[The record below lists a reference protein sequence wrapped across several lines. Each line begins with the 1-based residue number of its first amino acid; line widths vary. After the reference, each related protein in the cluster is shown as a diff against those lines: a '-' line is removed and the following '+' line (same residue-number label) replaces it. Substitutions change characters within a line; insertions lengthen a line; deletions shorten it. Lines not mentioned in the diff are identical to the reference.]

1 VLWEIEHHETPPALL
16 GYCHHVDG
24 ADRVISDTAKI
35 LVATD
40 FSDAA
45 RRALAVGAHYARAMQ
60 ARIHLLHISP
70 AAGMDATQP
79 VEDVIAEAGR
89 DVSIT
94 IVGRSGEPAEEI
106 IRYAASHPIDLIVMG
121 THGRTGFS
129 RVLLGSVVERVLRG
143 APCPVLVVPPRAEL
157 GPGPSTSSEPAAEAA
172 PAAPPVVERRC
183 LVCAAATRD
192 LICEPC
198 RTRIR
203 GEALQHKRAVE
214 RAGSRTAL
222 SLRT

>member
-1 VLWEIEHHETPPALL
+1 MI
-16 GYCHHVDG
+16 DG
-24 ADRVISDTAKI
+24 AAQI

-40 FSDAA
+40 FSDGA
-45 RRALAVGAHYARAMQ
+45 RRALGVGAHYARVMH

-70 AAGMDATQP
+70 ASGMDAMQP
-79 VEDVIAEAGR
+79 LADVTADAGS
-89 DVSIT
+89 DVSIM
-94 IVGRSGEPAEEI
+94 IVGRSGEPAEAI
-106 IRYAASHPIDLIVMG
+106 IRYAASHSIDLIVMG

-143 APCPVLVVPPRAEL
+143 APCPVLVVPPHVQL
-157 GPGPSTSSEPAAEAA
+157 GAGPSTSPGLAADAEQAV
-172 PAAPPVVERRC
+172 PSVVERPC

-203 GEALQHKRAVE
+203 GEALQGKRAAE
-214 RAGSRTAL
+214 RAGSRTGSYL
-222 SLRT
+222 GT

>member
-1 VLWEIEHHETPPALL
+1 MMQ
-16 GYCHHVDG
+16 
-24 ADRVISDTAKI
+24 I

-40 FSDAA
+40 FSEGA
-45 RRALAVGAHYARAMQ
+45 RRALTVGAHYARVMQ

-70 AAGMDATQP
+70 AAGMDAMQP
-79 VEDVIAEAGR
+79 LADVTADAGR

-106 IRYAASHPIDLIVMG
+106 IRYAASHSIDLIVMG

-143 APCPVLVVPPRAEL
+143 APCPVLVAPPHAQL
-157 GPGPSTSSEPAAEAA
+157 ASGPSTSSTDAEPSA
-172 PAAPPVVERRC
+172 PSVVERSC
-183 LVCAAATRD
+183 LVCSAPARD

-198 RTRIR
+198 RGRIR
-203 GEALQHKRAVE
+203 GEALQHKRAEE
-214 RAGSRTAL
+214 RAGR
-222 SLRT
+222 

>member
-1 VLWEIEHHETPPALL
+1 MTQ
-16 GYCHHVDG
+16 
-24 ADRVISDTAKI
+24 I

-40 FSDAA
+40 FSDGA
-45 RRALAVGAHYARAMQ
+45 RRALTIGAHYARVMQ

-70 AAGMDATQP
+70 AAGMDAMQP
-79 VEDVIAEAGR
+79 LADVTADAGR

-106 IRYAASHPIDLIVMG
+106 IRYAASHSIDLIVMG

-143 APCPVLVVPPRAEL
+143 AACPVLVVPPHAQL
-157 GPGPSTSSEPAAEAA
+157 GSGPSTSSAVAADAESAA
-172 PAAPPVVERRC
+172 TSVVDRAC
-183 LVCAAATRD
+183 LVCSAPARD

-198 RTRIR
+198 RGRIR
-203 GEALQHKRAVE
+203 GEALQHKRAEE
-214 RAGSRTAL
+214 RAGR
-222 SLRT
+222 